1 MLKRYMAGDPGNQP
15 GIPSLHRQGSHL
27 GTYSGSSCCLILI
40 SGDILAFFYTRD
52 IDEEKILREV
62 MSSLITFGFDNAA
75 YADLQTEKVR
85 LIKTRPEALG
95 PASGRPVCSGILSI
109 LCAALCLSGRPG
121 TLSF

>member
-1 MLKRYMAGDPGNQP
+1 MLAAANQVPDPGQRRQFIEKFSHAGMLKIYASGGREINLEYRRYTGNGLIWVHTRVAMLPDPD
-15 GIPSLHRQGSHL
+15 
-27 GTYSGSSCCLILI
+27 

-85 LIKTRPEALG
+85 LVKTRSEALAQ
-95 PASGRPVCSGILSI
+95 PA
-109 LCAALCLSGRPG
+109 
-121 TLSF
+121 